1 MNEAMYTN
9 SNDVNHQGGM
19 IIKAGV
25 ETGEVVKKFLIFN
38 DYIF

>member
-1 MNEAMYTN
+1 
-9 SNDVNHQGGM
+9 M

-38 DYIF
+38 DYIFWQLGMSQS